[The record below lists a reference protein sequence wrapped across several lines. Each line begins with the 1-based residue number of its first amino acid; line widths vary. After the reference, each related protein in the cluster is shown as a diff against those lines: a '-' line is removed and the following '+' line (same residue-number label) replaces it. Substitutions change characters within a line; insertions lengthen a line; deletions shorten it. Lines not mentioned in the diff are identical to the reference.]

1 MKQSII
7 SILRNK
13 TAIFSVISLF
23 LIFLSSC
30 KGRSNGNGD
39 GFPPDFNS
47 KGDGYRVAYMMQH
60 ASPDSVARF
69 ICFAALG
76 MVPDTHID
84 TLATATLYAYENY
97 RDSDAIRFGDEYDRI
112 VSDMPLDKK
121 MRLYVLG
128 GSEDPQSLGFKLG
141 LEYMSHIR
149 EMRLSPDDVE
159 KELNAFRKACGSD
172 TATYRRFIIGFKT
185 VLKADRGK
193 DLSEDIYNRFINY

>member
-1 MKQSII
+1 MKQSLIRI
-7 SILRNK
+7 PGNK
-13 TAIFSVISLF
+13 TTLFSIFSIILLVI
-23 LIFLSSC
+23 SSC
-30 KGRSNGNGD
+30 KGNKNGD
-39 GFPPDFNS
+39 GDGLPPDFNS
-47 KGDGYRVAYMMQH
+47 KGDGYRVAYMMKH

-97 RDSDAIRFGDEYDRI
+97 RDSDALRFGDEYDRI
-112 VSDMPLDKK
+112 VADMPLDKK

-149 EMRLSPDDVE
+149 EMRLSPDDVD
-159 KELNAFRKACGSD
+159 KELKAFREACGAD
-172 TATYRRFIIGFKT
+172 TATYRRFLIGFKT